1 MKNHRDGFAVWIIGL
16 LSVCVLSWAAMA
28 QSGRRTTGS
37 QTQGD
42 KPLVRI
48 ETREVVLPLRAYD
61 AEGKDI
67 SDLKPEDLI
76 VVEENL
82 PRTITQ
88 LRHEPA
94 NIVLVL
100 DLNNEIGTFKNGA
113 STWNDGLDHKDKP
126 DKSGDPFHKT
136 TPIVTR
142 PASRELADNFAALLA
157 PADHLAIIQY
167 ADKPQLVQDW
177 TLDRQQA
184 LSALSARYRGGIK
197 ASLYDALVLAAGKL
211 RERDAG
217 RRVIVLVSDGTDSVS
232 HVRRQQAFAA
242 VAQAQATVYVIG
254 WAEVVRQEVMHAI
267 AQARRDGK
275 DGVTILGSGPAKRVQ
290 ELRRF
295 IPQLESAAA
304 ELRELAEASGGEIWV
319 PPSFDEMIAAP
330 KRVIKEIGAE
340 YTLAYIT
347 ERKPSLEDMREVQVY
362 VKRPGV
368 TIRTRRSYFSGDEAQ
383 MKRGRQQLFFAN
395 EH

>member
-1 MKNHRDGFAVWIIGL
+1 MIGL
-16 LSVCVLSWAAMA
+16 LCIGVLSLGLVNGAAMA
-28 QSGRRTTGS
+28 QSGRRGTGT

-67 SDLKPEDLI
+67 SDLKPEDLMVI
-76 VVEENL
+76 EENI

-88 LRHEPA
+88 LKHEPA

-126 DKSGDPFHKT
+126 DKSGDPFRKT
-136 TPIVTR
+136 SPIVTR

-184 LSALSARYRGGIK
+184 LAALTSKYRGGIK
-197 ASLYDALVLAAGKL
+197 ASLYDALVLAAEKL

-242 VAQAQATVYVIG
+242 VAQAQATVYVIS

-267 AQARRDGK
+267 AQAKRDGK

-290 ELRRF
+290 ELGRF
-295 IPQLESAAA
+295 IPQLESAAV

-319 PPSFDEMIAAP
+319 PPSFDEMIASP
-330 KRVIKEIGAE
+330 QRVIKEIGAE

-362 VKRPGV
+362 VRRPGV

-383 MKRGRQQLFFAN
+383 MKRGKQQLFFAD
-395 EH
+395 E